1 MPAQPFSILNPTV
14 PAAPQADGTPGP
26 RGPDSGRTK
35 SAPVATVATIVTQE
49 TRATGSLDAAVAL
62 AGELDAHLDITI
74 LAVTPPESGPLYM
87 GAEVNLISTQ
97 IQAANEDRAEME
109 TWLAEQMKGELLR
122 WSQTSATVQGM
133 GLATYLTRHLRFADL
148 VVLPKIGR
156 HGDMIAT
163 LIEGC
168 LFGAD
173 RPVLMIPAGAPLP
186 RQDGRV
192 IMAWNDGD
200 EALSAARAAMPF
212 LQAAALTEICIVD
225 PPHHAPDRS
234 DPGGALAQYLQRRG
248 AKAEVSVMARTE
260 ESIAAIL
267 LRHAKERGAD
277 LLVAGAYGKSRLRE
291 AVFGG
296 TTRRLLSEAD
306 LPVLFAR

>member
-1 MPAQPFSILNPTV
+1 MHADPLSILNQTIH
-14 PAAPQADGTPGP
+14 AAPQADGSPGA
-26 RGPDSGRTK
+26 RRQGSGRAK
-35 SAPVATVATIVTQE
+35 AAPVATIATIITPE
-49 TRATGSLDAAVAL
+49 TRTKGCLDAAVAL
-62 AGELDAHLDITI
+62 ASALDAHLDVTI
-74 LAVTPPESGPLYM
+74 LAVTAPDSGPLYM
-87 GAEVNLISTQ
+87 GAEVNLITTQ
-97 IQAANEDRAEME
+97 IQAANEDREEME
-109 TWLAEQMKGELLR
+109 TWLAGQMQGELLR

-148 VVLPKIGR
+148 VVLPQIDR
-156 HGDMIAT
+156 HGDVIAS

-168 LFGAD
+168 LFGAG
-173 RPVLMIPAGAPLP
+173 RPVLMVPPGAPLP
-186 RQDGRV
+186 RPDGRV

-200 EALSAARAAMPF
+200 EALNAARAAMPF

-260 ESIAAIL
+260 DSIATIL
-267 LRHAKERGAD
+267 VRHANERGAD

-291 AVFGG
+291 AIFGG
-296 TTRRLLSEAD
+296 TTRRLLLEAD